1 MSASYDQAFAEVARD
16 HHFQL
21 QPPPE
26 ILVGTV
32 RVAFILE
39 SEPTSATKGNEIK
52 RRLAVTPG
60 VGDDMDFSC
69 LRDLV
74 REWME

>member
-1 MSASYDQAFAEVARD
+1 MSASYDQAFAELARD
-16 HHFQL
+16 HRLQL

-52 RRLAVTPG
+52 RRLAATPG
-60 VGDDMDFSC
+60 VGDDLDFSRP
-69 LRDLV
+69 RDLG
-74 REWME
+74 RDHG